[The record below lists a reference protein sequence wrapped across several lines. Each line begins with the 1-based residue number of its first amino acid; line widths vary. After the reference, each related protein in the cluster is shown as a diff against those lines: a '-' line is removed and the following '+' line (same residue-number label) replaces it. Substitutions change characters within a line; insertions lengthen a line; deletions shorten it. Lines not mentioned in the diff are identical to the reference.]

1 MYIFIG
7 SNSGIGQEV
16 LKLPLGNEIIIALY
30 RNKKPII
37 NNKNIKFK
45 KFDLKKNN
53 FSNLVSYIDRQK
65 DKKITLVNFSS
76 IKKDKLS
83 IQLTNKEF
91 QDTFDVNLFNY
102 FNVIQKILP
111 LLMRNKWGRII
122 NISSTGG
129 LRGEIGTSLYTSSK
143 HASLGLFKV
152 LSKEYAK
159 FNITFNTISLGSFNT
174 GMFKKLNK
182 KIQSKIIDNIPSNKN
197 GSFNNIVNGI
207 KFLKKSDYVNGSIIK
222 IDGGM

>member
-16 LKLPLGNEIIIALY
+16 LKLPLGNEKIIALY
-30 RNKKPII
+30 RNKKPNIK
-37 NNKNIKFK
+37 NKNIKFK
-45 KFDLKKNN
+45 KFDLKNDD
-53 FSNLVSYIDRQK
+53 FSNLISFLDKQK

-76 IKKDKLS
+76 IKNDKLS
-83 IQLTNKEF
+83 IQITNREF
-91 QDTFDVNLFNY
+91 KDTFDINLFNY
-102 FNVIQKILP
+102 FNLIQKILP

-143 HASLGLFKV
+143 NASLGLFKV
-152 LSKEYAK
+152 LSREYAK

-182 KIQSKIIDNIPSNKN
+182 KIQLQIIENIPSKKN
-197 GSFNNIVNGI
+197 GSFNNIANGI
-207 KFLKKSDYVNGSIIK
+207 KFLKNSNYVNGSIIK

>member
-16 LKLPLGNEIIIALY
+16 LKLPLGNEKIIALY
-30 RNKKPII
+30 RNKKPNIK
-37 NNKNIKFK
+37 NKNIKFK
-45 KFDLKKNN
+45 KFDLKNN
-53 FSNLVSYIDRQK
+53 DFSNLISFLDKQK

-76 IKKDKLS
+76 IKNDKLS
-83 IQLTNKEF
+83 IQITNREF
-91 QDTFDVNLFNY
+91 KDTFDINLFNY
-102 FNVIQKILP
+102 FNLIQKILP

-143 HASLGLFKV
+143 NASLGLFKV
-152 LSKEYAK
+152 LSREYAK

-182 KIQSKIIDNIPSNKN
+182 KIQSQIIENIPSKKN
-197 GSFNNIVNGI
+197 GSFHNIVNGI
-207 KFLKKSDYVNGSIIK
+207 KFLKNSNYVNGSIIK

>member
-16 LKLPLGNEIIIALY
+16 LKLPFGNEKIIALY
-30 RNKKPII
+30 RNKKPNIKK
-37 NNKNIKFK
+37 KNIKFK
-45 KFDLKKNN
+45 KFDLKNDD
-53 FSNLVSYIDRQK
+53 FSNLISFLDKQK

-76 IKKDKLS
+76 IKNDKLS
-83 IQLTNKEF
+83 IQITNREF
-91 QDTFDVNLFNY
+91 KDTFDINLFNY
-102 FNVIQKILP
+102 FNLIQKILP

-143 HASLGLFKV
+143 NASLGLFKV
-152 LSKEYAK
+152 LSREYAK

-182 KIQSKIIDNIPSNKN
+182 KIQSQIIENIPSKKN
-197 GSFNNIVNGI
+197 GSFNNIANGI
-207 KFLKKSDYVNGSIIK
+207 KFLKNSNYVNGSIIK